1 MTRAILLPTNIVAIK
16 LDSSLVNIEIVLE
29 TNDDED
35 LSNSNFNL
43 FEDTNAI
50 SMPEKKAERSKVIIT
65 IVSVIYL
72 S

>member
-29 TNDDED
+29 TKEEDD
-35 LSNSNFNL
+35 LSNSSFNL

-50 SMPEKKAERSKVIIT
+50 SMPEKKAESSKVIIT